1 MNKEYVTPR
10 TVDGYEIKKSIY
22 IGNKELLIGE
32 NMNDKDGNFYMT
44 CYAEREFIIERY
56 SWVIVSDSYLEIA
69 EIFAERLKE
78 QVEQTKQSQ
87 DKVCMDR
94 KMITPD
100 MCNTDIFSES
110 LIGKILVINSK
121 ELRPEYRTDINQII
135 VCKSGNGANPNGHGT
150 SIYGDYLATGE
161 RTRIDRCDIVG
172 ELKPV
177 YFPRWAEKRMEIVNE
192 FYKNNHSFEY
202 GGKHFL
208 GVGVFPPKKERD
220 FSRTLKTDRDIDFQF
235 RNGDE
240 INYTYRSFMNAAKDV
255 NSDVFRCYEN
265 GKLYVPG
272 ENELFE
278 YTGKYVDIGDKNHP
292 KTKPRKEFER

>member
-87 DKVCMDR
+87 DKVCVDR

-161 RTRIDRCDIVG
+161 RTRVDRYDIVG

-177 YFPRWAEKRMEIVNE
+177 YFPKWAEKRMEIVKE
-192 FYKNNHSFEY
+192 FYKNNQSFEY

-208 GVGVFPPKKERD
+208 GVGVFPNKKGRD

-240 INYTYRSFMNAAKDV
+240 INYTYRSFMNAAKDA

-278 YTGKYVDIGDKNHP
+278 YTGKYVDIGDKNPP
-292 KTKPRKEFER
+292 KTKPTKEVER